1 MTRRREGVEW
11 SCLLLVPDSSVL
23 SEQKLLIGH
32 LLFHLLVLSGIVDME
47 TARGLS
53 VLYPF
58 LVDPG
63 NFELINYQAAE
74 MGRNKFLEPSHL
86 SPPIRCWLL
95 NIFAT
100 LWEIFLCTIH
110 TTTINELEMRNNAYI
125 DGFVLLVCCYG
136 PWSVNMIDIGWNISQ
151 LTVVHNVGC
160 GMGWCVTRC
169 LPGAGATE
177 PCLSVPIFLNIIPRR
192 MRDGT
197 QFSMTYNPQ
206 PSLHIRVY
214 ATYVWVKTRQ
224 HFFIS

>member
-1 MTRRREGVEW
+1 M
-11 SCLLLVPDSSVL
+11 
-23 SEQKLLIGH
+23 
-32 LLFHLLVLSGIVDME
+32 
-47 TARGLS
+47 
-53 VLYPF
+53 
-58 LVDPG
+58 
-63 NFELINYQAAE
+63 
-74 MGRNKFLEPSHL
+74 
-86 SPPIRCWLL
+86 
-95 NIFAT
+95 
-100 LWEIFLCTIH
+100 
-110 TTTINELEMRNNAYI
+110 
-125 DGFVLLVCCYG
+125 LLVCCSG

-169 LPGAGATE
+169 LPGSGATE

-224 HFFIS
+224 HFFIIYKNISADVEDDLDFLVNVCHFVYKHHDKDIMIILQANHSLCKFKNR